1 VKRLAVLSAW
11 ALAVGCVSPE
21 TSSTTCAGL
30 ALEQRLVL
38 LEGDLR
44 TTSGL
49 GAIGRDGCLTEV
61 AGGLAL
67 GGDTSLAAAGG
78 RVFVLDRDAGLV
90 HEIDPVALRILRTY
104 PARAPGEER
113 SNPQGVAMDAESRLW
128 VTRFDHPTL
137 AILSGAD
144 SGVDR
149 VETLDVGAFADADG
163 LPEMSAIRIEAGR
176 AYVALQQLDSKAPTA
191 IYPPAG
197 PGTVLSIATGDPSDI
212 QPIQLTGSNP
222 FGRFAAAP
230 YDPLLLAV
238 STPGLFDAIS
248 AEDGIDL
255 VDMEAGAARQLVG
268 EPELGGSATEV
279 VLAAQDEAYA
289 IVAGPEAGV
298 NPTRVLAFNPET
310 GEVTRT
316 LVEASGYYHW
326 GLAIAGKLLFV
337 GDRTPGS
344 ARILF
349 FDRSTGALAGEI
361 AAQQMAPASI
371 LPLP

>member
-1 VKRLAVLSAW
+1 VLSAG
-11 ALAVGCVSPE
+11 ALAAGCIEPE

-30 ALEQRLVL
+30 ALERRLVL
-38 LEGDLR
+38 LESDLR

-61 AGGLAL
+61 TGGLAL
-67 GGDTSLAAAGG
+67 GGDTSLAASGG
-78 RVFVLDRDAGLV
+78 RAFVLDRDAGLV

-113 SNPQGVAMDAESRLW
+113 SNPQDVAVDAEGRLW

-137 AILSGAD
+137 AIVSGAD
-144 SGVDR
+144 Q
-149 VETLDVGAFADADG
+149 VETVDLGPFADADG
-163 LPEMSAIRIEAGR
+163 LPEMSAIRVEAGR
-176 AYVALQQLDSKAPTA
+176 AYVALERLDSTAPDA
-191 IYPPAG
+191 VYPPAG
-197 PGTVLSIATGDPSDI
+197 PGAVLSIATGDPSDI
-212 QPIQLTGSNP
+212 QPIQLAGRNP
-222 FGRFAAAP
+222 FGRFAQAP
-230 YDPLLLAV
+230 GDPSLLAV
-238 STPGLFDAIS
+238 PTPGVFDAIS
-248 AEDGIDL
+248 PEDGIDL
-255 VDMEAGAARQLVG
+255 VDLEAGVARQLVG

-279 VLAAQDEAYA
+279 VLAAPDEAYT
-289 IVAGPEAGV
+289 IVAGPEEGV
-298 NPTRVLAFNPET
+298 NPTRVLAFDPAT
-310 GEVTRT
+310 GKVTRT
-316 LVEASGYYHW
+316 LAEASGYYHW
-326 GLAIAGKLLFV
+326 GLAIAGELLLV